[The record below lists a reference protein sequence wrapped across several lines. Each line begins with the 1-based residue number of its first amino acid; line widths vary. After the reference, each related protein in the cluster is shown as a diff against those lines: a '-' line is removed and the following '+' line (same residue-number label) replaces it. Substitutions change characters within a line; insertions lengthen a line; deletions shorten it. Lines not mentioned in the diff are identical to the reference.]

1 MTDFEVAEKLGISR
15 STAWGLVRC
24 GPLPSLL
31 KLRPNTS
38 RFDSHSIDRFIESR
52 LLCDGVE
59 GQSER
64 SSLGELD
71 ADKDNWGG
79 SNG

>member
-15 STAWGLVRC
+15 STVWRWARC
-24 GPLPSLL
+24 GHLPSSL
-31 KLRPNTS
+31 KLGPNTS

-59 GQSER
+59 GQSQR

>member
-15 STAWGLVRC
+15 STVWRWTRC
-24 GPLPSLL
+24 GHLPSSL
-31 KLRPNTS
+31 KLGPNTS

-59 GQSER
+59 GQSQR

-71 ADKDNWGG
+71 ADKDYWGG
-79 SNG
+79 PNG

>member
-1 MTDFEVAEKLGISR
+1 MRAFTFIFKA
-15 STAWGLVRC
+15 
-24 GPLPSLL
+24 
-31 KLRPNTS
+31 RPNTS
-38 RFDSHSIDRFIESR
+38 RFDSHVIERFIESR

-71 ADKDNWGG
+71 ADKDYWGG